1 MMLMVI
7 IISKMDL
14 LMGNWNGIESGQYL
28 SPQLNK
34 AAKQGPFH

>member
-1 MMLMVI
+1 MLMLI
-7 IISKMDL
+7 IITKRDL

-34 AAKQGPFH
+34 AAKHNPFH